1 MFFRYEEIV
10 KRQEVANKKLEE
22 IKNNIPKKNK
32 YEKELQGIYD
42 ENYILKEQ
50 NKRVRETM
58 YELQKINNDLIN
70 YIKKID
76 EVKEAGGV
84 KEVAKEYFNPL
95 DFTVCEYKEIIIPE
109 IKVIRLKEWKNND
122 NSKSR

>member
-109 IKVIRLKEWKNND
+109 IKVIRLKE
-122 NSKSR
+122 